1 MPPSRKLL
9 AIHAKS
15 QVKKSLGFRLG
26 THYETMLRNPTSKLQ
41 AFIYPKTSE
50 TDLKTLVKTLET
62 ADTNKKNELKK
73 EAATKRLKAKEE
85 AELKR
90 KGELA
95 TKRQEAVAKRTQ
107 LAQENLFFR
116 GLAEEVQYNFVDEND
131 FQKMLDRY
139 LSRLQAGERF
149 VINVGEV
156 WYTLSLAKYEELARL
171 IASSSVVEQR
181 DAIEGS
187 DDILINVVVN
197 STITVSRPGLRLGR
211 DYEFANGEFLPYTH
225 NFEDTDL
232 TNELA
237 NLGCWTEVNEK
248 NYVNNCLWLA
258 FKSAGVSPAVLEAM
272 KIDFIQ
278 RKISR
283 KNIKKIAELHHL
295 CVKNRTNGDKS
306 IIVYG
311 NKKAEGIQL
320 VELAIIK
327 GNIDHYIH

>member
-1 MPPSRKLL
+1 M
-9 AIHAKS
+9 
-15 QVKKSLGFRLG
+15 GFRPG
-26 THYETMLRNPTSKLQ
+26 THYETMMRNPTLKLQ
-41 AFIYPKTSE
+41 PFLHPEMKALDIKM
-50 TDLKTLVKTLET
+50 LVKTLET
-62 ADTNKKNELKK
+62 TDPKQRSQLKK
-73 EAATKRLKAKEE
+73 EAGDKRRIHALEQERKRKEE
-85 AELKR
+85 I
-90 KGELA
+90 A
-95 TKRQEAVAKRTQ
+95 TKRQEAVTRRTQ
-107 LAQENLFFR
+107 LAQEKLFLHN
-116 GLAEEVQYNFVDEND
+116 LAEEVEYNFADEND
-131 FQKMLDRY
+131 FQRMLNRY
-139 LSRLQAGERF
+139 LPRLQAGERF
-149 VINVGEV
+149 LIKVGET
-156 WYTLSLAKYEELARL
+156 WYTLSLAKFEELTKKMET
-171 IASSSVVEQR
+171 VVEQR

-187 DDILINVVVN
+187 DDNLIDVVVN
-197 STITVSRPGLRLGR
+197 STVTVERPGLRLGR

-225 NFEDTDL
+225 NYEDPDL

-272 KIDFIQ
+272 KFEFIQ

-295 CVKNRTNGDKS
+295 CVKIRTDGDKN

-311 NKKAEGIQL
+311 NEKAEGIKL